1 MENTVKIILAEGA
14 CLPSYMTAGSSGA
27 DLHALLPEAFLL
39 RAGSYAA
46 IPTGVSVEIPNGYEG
61 QIRPRSGLARKFGIT
76 ILNAPGTIDS
86 DYRGE
91 IVVLLINHGTQD
103 YTIQNGDR
111 IAQLVI
117 CPVEQ
122 VQFSIENS
130 LSATQRDKQGFGH
143 TGK

>member
-14 CLPSYMTAGSSGA
+14 RLPSYMTAGSSGA

-117 CPVEQ
+117 CPVER